1 MPRAKKEGTYLN
13 IKLRQDLYDR
23 LCEYCEESGM
33 PKTSVTEKALD
44 QYLRERLDDTA
55 TRTIGFQ
62 KEGGAL

>member
-33 PKTSVTEKALD
+33 PKTTVTEKALE
-44 QYLRERLDDTA
+44 QYLDKKMKDDN
-55 TRTIGFQ
+55 IPV
-62 KEGGAL
+62 KK